1 MEATSRTPTFYPTV
15 LSTAEATSRTPTFYP
30 TVLFTANSVD
40 AASFNTCNVY
50 DTLNAEHKHAR
61 GTKDTSS
68 RESHTSA

>member
-1 MEATSRTPTFYPTV
+1 MYM
-15 LSTAEATSRTPTFYP
+15 
-30 TVLFTANSVD
+30 TVLFTVDSAD

-50 DTLNAEHKHAR
+50 DMLNAEDKQAR